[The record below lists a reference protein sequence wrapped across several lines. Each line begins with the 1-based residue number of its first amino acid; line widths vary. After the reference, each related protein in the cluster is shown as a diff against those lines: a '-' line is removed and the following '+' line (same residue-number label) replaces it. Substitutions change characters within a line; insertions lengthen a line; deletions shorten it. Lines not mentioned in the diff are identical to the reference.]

1 MKGAQEIYFNQL
13 NGIRF
18 VAVFLVLMDHWLVPI
33 MPFPTGHLGVV
44 IFFVLSGFLI
54 TRILFESA
62 DQVGVFNVSP
72 WKKLLRFVYR
82 RSLRIFPIYY
92 LVLILGLLFN
102 VSNFKEIWPF
112 LFSYTPN
119 LYMMWK
125 GSWLGVWDHLWS
137 LAVEEQYYLVF
148 PYFILFLSQKKYRY
162 VFFSM
167 LLIGLACR
175 WYYFTNFSHA
185 WIESNWL
192 VSYVNPLGAIDC
204 FGIGGILAYLFH
216 YEKTRFLTL
225 SKSYLPVLGSLI
237 LFILVLWASSTSNHL
252 YDNIWFM
259 VLERSFA
266 SLFAFFL
273 IALAV
278 AEKQSQWATFLT
290 QSWVSYLGKISYG
303 LYLYHNFIYNYY
315 HTKGNTLW
323 GYLTDHYSIFRLEFF
338 NLAVPIFIINLI
350 ILILVASFSWFF
362 IEKPINALKNK
373 I

>member
-62 DQVGVFNVSP
+62 DQVRVFNVSP

-92 LVLILGLLFN
+92 LVLFLGLLFN

-148 PYFILFLSQKKYRY
+148 PYFILFFKKTNYKWLF
-162 VFFSM
+162 VFM
-167 LLIGLACR
+167 ICIGLISR
-175 WYYFTNFSHA
+175 FSFFVFYDHDY
-185 WIESNWL
+185 IENRYMVSN
-192 VSYVNPLGAIDC
+192 VNPLNALDC
-204 FGIGGILAYLFH
+204 FGLGGFLAYLFN
-216 YEKTRFLTL
+216 YQNEKFTYLTKNNRWIYITAILWVIVIYL
-225 SKSYLPVLGSLI
+225 SANATFS
-237 LFILVLWASSTSNHL
+237 
-252 YDNIWFM
+252 YDNFWYAVI
-259 VLERSFA
+259 ERFISA
-266 SLFAFFL
+266 LFAFSL
-273 IALAV
+273 IAVAV

-323 GYLTDHYSIFRLEFF
+323 GYLRDHYSIFRLEFF